1 MNGNKKYYTKQICTM
16 FDISKATLFRWES
29 DGLISNV
36 SRDWRN
42 WRIYNNENIDEIKKV
57 INSKGNR

>member
-1 MNGNKKYYTKQICTM
+1 MKGNKKYYTKHICNI

-42 WRIYNNENIDEIKKV
+42 WRIYSDENIAEIKN
-57 INSKGNR
+57 IMRSKEKR

>member
-1 MNGNKKYYTKQICTM
+1 MKGNKKYYTKDICNI

-42 WRIYNNENIDEIKKV
+42 WRIYSDENIAEIKK
-57 INSKGNR
+57 IMRSKEKR